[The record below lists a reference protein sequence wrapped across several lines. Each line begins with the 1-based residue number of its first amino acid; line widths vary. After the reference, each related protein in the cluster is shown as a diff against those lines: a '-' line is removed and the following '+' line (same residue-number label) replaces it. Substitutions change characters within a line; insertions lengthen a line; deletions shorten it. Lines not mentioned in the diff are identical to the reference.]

1 MTPHP
6 IPSSSYLEE
15 AFVRWVL
22 TPATTDSIIPRI
34 EPQAAVE
41 RDGRSYRIDYVIHGA
56 AMQVAVELDGF
67 QFHSS
72 KKAFSYDRVRQNDL
86 SALGYTIL
94 RYSYESVR
102 LDTARCVQ
110 QLQAVLRNDPLLRR
124 SLVLNPDVIAPDM
137 ITSPLQAAAPPS
149 SSAPSTDTFFATARA
164 LLDRRTLRPCQDDAL
179 TSLVNYFT
187 NGGRKAAC
195 VMSVGAGKT
204 ALGVAASFAGA
215 HRRAL
220 FVTPGSVIRGTFDAA
235 LDPHNSR
242 NVLYA
247 LPSGPMIPGC
257 RPPRVAVLDAD
268 EGPIRHVTRERLLAS
283 DIIVTNFHSLGT
295 GQDPQDLLAKLEPQ
309 DVDFIVVDEAHI
321 AAAESYQRLFA
332 RFPNA
337 RCLLM
342 SACFTR
348 LDGKPIDA
356 DVVYRYRLIDSV
368 DDGHAKNLRVHRFD
382 PDAARTVYEIAWPDG
397 RREEVVGREAVLRVL
412 HDERRLARITVR
424 STESVHRLM
433 SIVRRCLDA
442 QEDLLYP
449 VKPRVLFA
457 TLGEKHAEQISQI
470 ASEHGIPCASLH
482 HSMTTA
488 TIRRVMDRF
497 ERDSGDLKA
506 IAQLKMLGQ
515 GYDFPPITIVVPMRP
530 YGSFG
535 EFYQFVGRG
544 VRTINHPALTGRVTP
559 EQQYLDLVFHAEL
572 GLDPHLDRIRDEND
586 MDPIVL
592 ATDDAAT
599 TSQDTVEDP
608 DASTYGLSGVDTVSH
623 PDALVLLEC
632 GRTNQ
637 HIVYDEDRVE
647 ARREEREREA
657 LAQRYAEYAAS
668 TASPATFE
676 QFVAVIRSAR
686 G

>member
-1 MTPHP
+1 MNAHP
-6 IPSSSYLEE
+6 ISSSSYLEE

-22 TPATTDSIIPRI
+22 TPATTGSIVPRV
-34 EPQAAVE
+34 EPQAAAD
-41 RDGRSYRIDYVIHGA
+41 RDGRPYRIDYVIHGA
-56 AMQVAVELDGF
+56 TVRVAIELDGF

-72 KKAFSYDRVRQNDL
+72 KAAFTYDRVRQNDL

-102 LDTARCVQ
+102 LDTERCVE
-110 QLQAVLRNDPLLRR
+110 QLQAVLRNDPLLCG
-124 SLVLNPDVIAPDM
+124 SLVPHPQVAVPDM
-137 ITSPLQAAAPPS
+137 IPSPLQAAAAPS
-149 SSAPSTDTFFATARA
+149 SERAATPNFFDTARA
-164 LLDRRTLRPCQDDAL
+164 HLDRRTLRPCQDDAL
-179 TSLVNYFT
+179 TALVNYFT
-187 NGGRKAAC
+187 HGGRKAAC

-215 HRRAL
+215 RRRAL

-235 LDPHNSR
+235 LDPHASR

-268 EGPIRHVTRERLLAS
+268 EGPIRNVTRQRLLDS
-283 DIIVTNFHSLGT
+283 DVIVTNFHSLGT
-295 GQDPQDLLAKLEPQ
+295 GESPHDLLTKLEPG
-309 DVDFIVVDEAHI
+309 DIDFIVVDEAHI

-332 RFPNA
+332 RFPSA

-368 DDGHAKNLRVHRFD
+368 DDGHAKNLRVHCFD
-382 PDAARTVYEIAWPDG
+382 PDTHETVYEIAWPDG
-397 RREEVVGREAVLRVL
+397 RREEVVGRDAVLGIIN
-412 HDERRLARITVR
+412 DERRLARITVR
-424 STESVHRLM
+424 STEPVHRLM
-433 SIVRRCLDA
+433 TIVRRCLDA
-442 QEDLLYP
+442 QEDILFP
-449 VKPRVLFA
+449 VKPRVLFSA
-457 TLGEKHAEQISQI
+457 LGEKHAEQIARI
-470 ASEHGIPCASLH
+470 ATEHGVPCASLH
-482 HSMTTA
+482 HSMTPA
-488 TIRRVMDRF
+488 TIKRVMDRF

-535 EFYQFVGRG
+535 EFYQFIGRG
-544 VRTINHPALTGRVTP
+544 IRTINHPALTGRVTA

-572 GLDPHLDRIRDEND
+572 GLDGHLDRIRDEND
-586 MDPIVL
+586 MDPIAMDL
-592 ATDDAAT
+592 TAALGGVDELE
-599 TSQDTVEDP
+599 SEDNV
-608 DASTYGLSGVDTVSH
+608 SRGLSGTETAEH
-623 PDALVLLEC
+623 PDALVLLER
-632 GRTNQ
+632 GHTNQ

-647 ARREEREREA
+647 ARRVEREREA
-657 LAQRYAEYAAS
+657 FAQRYAEYAAG
-668 TASPATFE
+668 TPNPATFE